1 MIDAGLYA
9 LLAADSGVA
18 ALVGANIFAG
28 DAPDDDAMYPC
39 VTYSFVG
46 GSSNPTL
53 STSGTIRQRV
63 EINGHAMLPSGTM
76 AAGSVAA
83 AIRAAVIKAV
93 NGWQQLLSDGTNVLS
108 ADLLNPGTD
117 FVSEQ
122 RIFRCMCEFYVLYTL
137 PA

>member
-1 MIDAGLYA
+1 MIDAGLDA

-28 DAPDDDAMYPC
+28 DAPDDAAMYPC

-53 STSGTIRQRV
+53 NTSGTIRQRV
-63 EINGHAMLPSGTM
+63 EINGHAMMPSGTLT
-76 AAGSVAA
+76 AGSVAA
-83 AIRAAVIKAV
+83 AIRAAVINAV
-93 NGWQQLLSDGTNVLS
+93 NGWRQLLGDGTNVLS
-108 ADLLNPGTD
+108 TTLANPGTD

-122 RIFRCMCEFYVLYTL
+122 RIFRCMCEFYILYTL